1 MRLNNNEFRLHGS
14 DILELKTGGGCLGI
28 FGLPFLLAGIFL
40 LIAAL
45 GIIPFSNASEIP
57 GWSYLLMG
65 VMALVFSGVGAALVF
80 GRSWIILNRNTGSVI
95 VARGLLVPMHKRQY
109 LLKDYHCLELR
120 FQPGDS
126 DTADS
131 YNLWLKSDDSELRL
145 YNGTDYGATVT
156 EGLKLGAF
164 AGYDLL
170 DKSSD
175 HAQFVSDKAAL
186 KQPEEQGSNLRKPL
200 RPQYLHC
207 LVEESGAELKISVPA
222 NPLKPWMLLELVFPL
237 VILFFFLRP
246 LLRFFTQ
253 TNTPVQVG
261 NFFVIFILIF
271 FVALPAL
278 GVLRK
283 VLSTKGYGC
292 IIRVDR
298 QGIRVVYPRQRNK
311 ELAISAQDIISLDYS
326 TKTSQ
331 LELAASQAAAAGI
344 GYRGMNLI
352 AKYARGKGVVVKS
365 RKGMFYLVPGQSD
378 EETQYLY
385 RLIRHYLA
393 EPAKS
398 D

>member
-1 MRLNNNEFRLHGS
+1 M
-14 DILELKTGGGCLGI
+14 D
-28 FGLPFLLAGIFL
+28 
-40 LIAAL
+40 
-45 GIIPFSNASEIP
+45 
-57 GWSYLLMG
+57 
-65 VMALVFSGVGAALVF
+65 
-80 GRSWIILNRNTGSVI
+80 
-95 VARGLLVPMHKRQY
+95 
-109 LLKDYHCLELR
+109 
-120 FQPGDS
+120 
-126 DTADS
+126 
-131 YNLWLKSDDSELRL
+131 
-145 YNGTDYGATVT
+145 
-156 EGLKLGAF
+156 
-164 AGYDLL
+164 
-170 DKSSD
+170 
-175 HAQFVSDKAAL
+175 
-186 KQPEEQGSNLRKPL
+186 
-200 RPQYLHC
+200 
-207 LVEESGAELKISVPA
+207 
-222 NPLKPWMLLELVFPL
+222 LVFPR

-246 LLRFFTQ
+246 LLRLFIQ
-253 TNTPVQVG
+253 QNTTGQVG

-385 RLIRHYLA
+385 RLISHYLA